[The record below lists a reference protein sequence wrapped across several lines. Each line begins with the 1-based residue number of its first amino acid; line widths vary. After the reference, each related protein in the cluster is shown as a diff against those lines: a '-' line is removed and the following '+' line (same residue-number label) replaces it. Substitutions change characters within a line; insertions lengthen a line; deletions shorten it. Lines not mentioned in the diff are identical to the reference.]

1 MKNIYISEEIK
12 ETCPYIAL
20 GCIQSEIVVKDTDEK
35 LYSEITDY
43 CNTMREKMVVA
54 DIAKQRNIK
63 DTRKA
68 YRSLGKDPTR
78 YRSSAE
84 ALARRIIK
92 GQELYS
98 INNIVEI
105 NNLISLQ
112 SLYPVCA
119 YDLSKIQGDIT
130 LKRAEK
136 GTKYN
141 AIGRGQLNIEYLP
154 VFCDELGYFGSTT
167 SDSER
172 GMIDKSTKDILMII
186 VSFNGRA
193 GLDKHIK
200 NMARLLKEF
209 ALAKNIIIKFI

>member
-1 MKNIYISEEIK
+1 M
-12 ETCPYIAL
+12 
-20 GCIQSEIVVKDTDEK
+20 VKDTDEK

-136 GTKYN
+136 GAKIMPLVTIKYR
-141 AIGRGQLNIEYLP
+141 ISS
-154 VFCDELGYFGSTT
+154 C
-167 SDSER
+167 
-172 GMIDKSTKDILMII
+172 IL
-186 VSFNGRA
+186 
-193 GLDKHIK
+193 
-200 NMARLLKEF
+200 
-209 ALAKNIIIKFI
+209 